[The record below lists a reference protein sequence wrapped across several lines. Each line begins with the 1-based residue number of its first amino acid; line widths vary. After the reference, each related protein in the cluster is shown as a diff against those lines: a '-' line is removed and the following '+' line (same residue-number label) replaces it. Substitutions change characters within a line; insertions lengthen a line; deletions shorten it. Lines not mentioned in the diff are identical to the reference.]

1 MTFDLLKRGSLKE
14 KKGMRVFMDKIQE
27 LQKMIDESNKI
38 VFFSGAGVST
48 DSGIKDFR
56 SKDGIYSLKLKYS
69 PEYMLSS
76 EMFYKNTKEFYEFYK
91 QTFNTLDIKPNVTHE
106 YLKKLE
112 DKGKLKAI
120 VTQNIDGLHT
130 KAGNKKVYEIHGT
143 IHENYCLDCHK
154 FFPANYVFNSKDIP
168 KCDKCS
174 GIIKPSVILYG
185 EMLPNCY
192 LDSINAINEADMLI
206 VAGTSLTVEPASSLI
221 NYFHGKYLVI
231 INNTKTPY
239 DYKADLVIHD
249 NLKKIFS
256 KLI

>member
-1 MTFDLLKRGSLKE
+1 MKE
-14 KKGMRVFMDKIQE
+14 GIILDSKIEKLQE
-27 LQKMIDESNKI
+27 MIDESNKI

-56 SKDGIYSLKLKYS
+56 SKDGIYSLKLKYP
-69 PEYMLSS
+69 PEYMLSKD
-76 EMFYKNTKEFYEFYK
+76 MFYKNTREFYEFYK

-112 DKGKLKAI
+112 DSGKLKAI
-120 VTQNIDGLHT
+120 ITQNIDGLHK

-143 IHENYCLDCHK
+143 IYENYCLDCHK
-154 FFPANYVFNSKDIP
+154 FYDATYIFNSLGIP
-168 KCDKCS
+168 KCLECG

-185 EMLPNCY
+185 ERLPDSY
-192 LDSINAINEADMLI
+192 IDSINAILDADMLI

-221 NYFHGKYLVI
+221 NYFQGKYLVI

-239 DYKADLVIHD
+239 DFKADLVIND
-249 NLKKIFS
+249 NLRKVFS
-256 KLI
+256 KLKA

>member
-1 MTFDLLKRGSLKE
+1 
-14 KKGMRVFMDKIQE
+14 MDKIQE

-56 SKDGIYSLKLKYS
+56 SKGGIYSLKLKYS

-76 EMFYKNTKEFYEFYK
+76 EMFYKNTEEFYEFYK
-91 QTFNTLDIKPNVTHE
+91 QTFNTLDIKPNITHE

-143 IHENYCLDCHK
+143 IHENYCLKCHK
-154 FFPANYVFNSKDIP
+154 FFDDNYIFKSKDVP

-185 EMLPNCY
+185 EMLPDCY
-192 LDSINAINEADMLI
+192 IDSINAINDSDMLI

-231 INNTKTPY
+231 INNTETHY

-256 KLI
+256 KLDLTLK